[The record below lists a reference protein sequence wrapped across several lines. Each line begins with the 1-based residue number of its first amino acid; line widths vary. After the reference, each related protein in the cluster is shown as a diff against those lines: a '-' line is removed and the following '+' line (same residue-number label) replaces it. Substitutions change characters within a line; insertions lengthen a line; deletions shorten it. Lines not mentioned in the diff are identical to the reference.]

1 MRSHILA
8 ILGLSLV
15 FTPVQ
20 AEEKARPSPFPGLA
34 VLPVSGGE
42 SPSSQQVSYDAAL
55 SKLINKP
62 LAEKGANDGGTPE
75 IMRLLSTRLDREGEG
90 RCFIDFDPGP
100 SADPSFIISDEKTGK
115 QLGEISA
122 DSLALPGNG
131 FIYAAGRSNNMH
143 EVRQKF
149 AVRDGKLVEVKQPF
163 SYVGLDSK
171 AKVPLALL
179 AKQGSGEVV
188 ANIPAGDALQVV
200 LSEGEYLLI
209 KTQFGLVGWWKMK
222 TNVMPDNA
230 EIEGIYYAG
239 D

>member
-1 MRSHILA
+1 MRAHILA
-8 ILGLSLV
+8 ILGLSLAL
-15 FTPVQ
+15 TPIH
-20 AEEKARPSPFPGLA
+20 AEEKAKTSSFPGLA

-55 SKLINKP
+55 SKVINKP
-62 LAEKGANDGGTPE
+62 LYEKGAEEEGTPE
-75 IMRLLSTRLDREGEG
+75 IMRLLSTRLDRDGEG
-90 RCFIDFDPGP
+90 SYFIDFDPGP
-100 SADPSFIISDEKTGK
+100 SADPSFIISDGK
-115 QLGEISA
+115 SGKKLGEIAA

-131 FIYAAGRSNNMH
+131 FIYAAARSNYMH
-143 EVRQKF
+143 EMRQKF
-149 AVRDGKLVEVKQPF
+149 AIRDGKLVEIKQPF

-188 ANIPAGDALQVV
+188 ANIPAGDSLQVV
-200 LSEGEYLLI
+200 LSEGDYLLI

-222 TNVMPDNA
+222 TNVMPDDA